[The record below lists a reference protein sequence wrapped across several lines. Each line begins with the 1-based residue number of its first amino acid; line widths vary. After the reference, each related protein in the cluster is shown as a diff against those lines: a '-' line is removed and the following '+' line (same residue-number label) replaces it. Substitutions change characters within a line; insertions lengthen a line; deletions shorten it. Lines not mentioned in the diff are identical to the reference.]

1 MDEGEAREAVR
12 RAGVELLDT
21 GLVDGTWGNLSVR
34 FEGPDGRSLMA
45 ITPSGRDYR
54 SLGPGDIVL
63 VDLATGEAR
72 GGKPSTETP
81 LHRAI
86 YAARPEVGAI
96 VHTHSASA
104 STVAAARRE
113 VPPVLDDFAQV
124 VGPSLRVADYA
135 LPGSGR
141 MARVVLKALRGRMAA
156 LLANHGAVALGR
168 SMAEALLC
176 ARMAEKGCRVI
187 IEAEF
192 LGGAKPLAKVEA
204 WAMHEVYLRKYSK
217 LGAAPRGADPDGGAA
232 PRVAAPET
240 GASPAAGGAPGGA
253 SQAGGRGER

>member
-1 MDEGEAREAVR
+1 MNEREARARVR
-12 RAGVELLDT
+12 RAGIELVES

-34 FEGPDGRSLMA
+34 LDGGLMA

-54 SLGPGDIVL
+54 ALRDEDIVL
-63 VDLATGEAR
+63 VDIGTGEAR

-81 LHRAI
+81 LHRAV
-86 YAARPEVGAI
+86 YAARPEVGAV

-113 VPPVLDDFAQV
+113 VPPLLDDFAQV

-135 LPGSGR
+135 LPGTAR
-141 MARVVLKALRGRMAA
+141 MAKGVLKALGGRMAA

-168 SMAEALLC
+168 DMDEALLC
-176 ARMAEKGCRVI
+176 ARMAEKGCRVF

-192 LGGAKPLAKVEA
+192 LGGAAALRPVEA
-204 WAMHEVYLRKYSK
+204 WAMHQVYLRKYSK
-217 LGAAPRGADPDGGAA
+217 MKGAAPEAR
-232 PRVAAPET
+232 PE
-240 GASPAAGGAPGGA
+240 GESPAGGGNTAPGGDGT
-253 SQAGGRGER
+253 SR

>member
-1 MDEGEAREAVR
+1 MDESEARETVR
-12 RAGVELLDT
+12 RAGVELVDT

-34 FEGPDGRSLMA
+34 FEGQGGRGLMA

-63 VDLATGEAR
+63 VDLATGEAS

-113 VPPVLDDFAQV
+113 VPPLLDDFAQV

-135 LPGSGR
+135 LPGTGR

-176 ARMAEKGCRVI
+176 ARMAEKGCRVF

-192 LGGAKPLAKVEA
+192 LGGAKPLARVEA
-204 WAMHEVYLRKYSK
+204 WAMHEVYLHKYSR
-217 LGAAPRGADPDGGAA
+217 LSAGPRDGAAVGDAARNGAA
-232 PRVAAPET
+232 KA
-240 GASPAAGGAPGGA
+240 
-253 SQAGGRGER
+253 GER